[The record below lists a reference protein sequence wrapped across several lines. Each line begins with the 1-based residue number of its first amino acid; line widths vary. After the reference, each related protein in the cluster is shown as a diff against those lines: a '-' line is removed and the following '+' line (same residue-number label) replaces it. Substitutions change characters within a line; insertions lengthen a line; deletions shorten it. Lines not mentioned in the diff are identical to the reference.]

1 MSPLAQQIEAII
13 HTAVDNATVYIHDPD
28 GQHLQATVISPTFNG
43 MPLVRQHQLV
53 LNALKQTFNTE
64 LHALQLQTYTPEKW
78 EQRMSKE

>member
-13 HTAVDNATVYIHDPD
+13 HTAVDNATVYINDPD

-53 LNALKQTFNTE
+53 LNALKQTFAPNS
-64 LHALQLQTYTPEKW
+64 TPCNCKPTPLKNGRRE
-78 EQRMSKE
+78 